1 MMGDFERDLLRLRE
15 ERSRDLERDFDDDE
29 RLDDL

>member
-1 MMGDFERDLLRLRE
+1 MMGDFERDLLRLRK

-29 RLDDL
+29 HLDDL